1 MQTPEPP
8 VQLMYRRPDR
18 DEHEKLT
25 DVLDD
30 ILVRLA
36 QIEEK
41 LSQLG

>member
-8 VQLMYRRPDR
+8 VQLMYKRPDR

-25 DVLDD
+25 DVLND
-30 ILVRLA
+30 IIVRLA
-36 QIEEK
+36 LIEEK

>member
-1 MQTPEPP
+1 METPEPP
-8 VQLMYRRPDR
+8 VHLMYRRPES